1 MKTIS
6 RRNWVKGMALATL
19 GSVVFTDLKAADAPK
34 IQWSADQER
43 IKALSGR
50 DDDFF
55 DQAMV
60 TDLIQEDKAVN
71 E

>member
-1 MKTIS
+1 
-6 RRNWVKGMALATL
+6 
-19 GSVVFTDLKAADAPK
+19 
-34 IQWSADQER
+34 
-43 IKALSGR
+43 SGR

-60 TDLIQEDKAVN
+60 SDLAQEDKAVN

>member
-1 MKTIS
+1 MPVIKS
-6 RRNWVKGMALATL
+6 
-19 GSVVFTDLKAADAPK
+19 K
-34 IQWSADQER
+34 IETADQER

-60 TDLIQEDKAVN
+60 TDLNQEDKAVN